1 MLNKAEMSQE
11 KEENLGIDE
20 RNIFFQKLY
29 NTPDD
34 EPWMHSPELTSALH
48 PLSGP
53 TELSPTSHTK
63 PISTLHWQ
71 AIQWGKRNVDGLW
84 LEAFCSLSAVQWAL
98 ALPDSWQDFVMEMC
112 DGQNSTKT
120 LFPALM
126 CRNDFMVWVKT
137 RDWVCVLGDSRV
149 TVCVRY
155 FMTGAAPWA
164 HGSEFHLTEQPT
176 NCSCCRLVSWAL
188 AIGS

>member
-1 MLNKAEMSQE
+1 MLNKAETSQE
-11 KEENLGIDE
+11 KEESLGIDE

-98 ALPDSWQDFVMEMC
+98 ALPDSWQDFVMEMW
-112 DGQNSTKT
+112 N
-120 LFPALM
+120 
-126 CRNDFMVWVKT
+126 VWWAKQHKNTVPCPHVSQWFYGLSEDK
-137 RDWVCVLGDSRV
+137 RLS
-149 TVCVRY
+149 VCVR
-155 FMTGAAPWA
+155 G
-164 HGSEFHLTEQPT
+164 
-176 NCSCCRLVSWAL
+176 
-188 AIGS
+188 